1 MKNAPL
7 YLNWR
12 NGAKIHGEQMK
23 IKLRLYL
30 ICQKSMVNKLEKA
43 AGVPKVNSCFTCLLP
58 LTIPHLGTE
67 TGFLEVVPWVPRSS
81 CQCQGWQTASKTNN
95 AAWSI
100 PLEND

>member
-30 ICQKSMVNKLEKA
+30 ICRKSMVNKLEKA
-43 AGVPKVNSCFTCLLP
+43 AGVPKVNSCFICLLP
-58 LTIPHLGTE
+58 FKHRGGISRICPLGSPE
-67 TGFLEVVPWVPRSS
+67 FMSMSRL
-81 CQCQGWQTASKTNN
+81 
-95 AAWSI
+95 AAGI
-100 PLEND
+100 ENQ